1 MWIILWKPIREHKET
16 AVQEQIF
23 TQCEAP
29 SEMFPGN
36 RSVQQ
41 ATPLAS
47 SQYPPSDY
55 MQKN

>member
-1 MWIILWKPIREHKET
+1 MRVHKET

-29 SEMFPGN
+29 NEMFPGN

-47 SQYPPSDY
+47 SEHPPSDFI
-55 MQKN
+55 QKN